1 MSSPFRL
8 IERDMHASHLDR
20 SLPKPQLYT
29 ALCNEL
35 KALIADETDW
45 IANLANAS
53 ALLFDSLR
61 EVNWSGFYLLKGTE
75 LVVGPFQGKPACVR
89 IAVGRGVC
97 GTAAQQRT
105 SIVVQ
110 DVNQFSG
117 HIACDSA
124 SNSEIV
130 IPMIKNDQLIGV
142 LDIDSPITNRF
153 DDEDRQGLEAVVEVL
168 LSQYENR

>member
-1 MSSPFRL
+1 
-8 IERDMHASHLDR
+8 MHESHIDR
-20 SLPKPQLYT
+20 SLPKSQLYA

-35 KALIADETDW
+35 TALTTGESDW

-53 ALLFDSLR
+53 ALLYHSLDQ
-61 EVNWSGFYLLKGTE
+61 VNWAGFYLLRGPE

-97 GTAAQQRT
+97 GTAAQQRQT
-105 SIVVQ
+105 ILVP
-110 DVNQFSG
+110 DVHQFSG

-130 IPMIKNDQLIGV
+130 VPMIKNDQILGV

-153 DDEDRQGLEAVVEVL
+153 DDEDREGLEKFVAVL
-168 LSQYENR
+168 LRG